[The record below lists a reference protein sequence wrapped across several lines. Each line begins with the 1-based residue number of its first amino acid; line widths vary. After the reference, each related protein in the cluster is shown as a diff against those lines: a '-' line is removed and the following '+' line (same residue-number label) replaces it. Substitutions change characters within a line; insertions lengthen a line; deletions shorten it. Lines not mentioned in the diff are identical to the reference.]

1 MVSVSLRV
9 SNGPQILPVPS
20 IRVSNSR
27 DSNVP
32 PTTQYRDVL
41 MALYSYAAAEVCGPW
56 NCAFSVESESA
67 VVEALPPVIVR
78 LTRSK

>member
-1 MVSVSLRV
+1 MVSASLRV

-20 IRVSNSR
+20 IRASNLR
-27 DSNVP
+27 DWYVP

-41 MALYSYAAAEVCGPW
+41 MALSSYAASEVCGSW

-78 LTRSK
+78 LIRSK

>member
-1 MVSVSLRV
+1 MVSLSPRV

-20 IRVSNSR
+20 IRVSNLR

-41 MALYSYAAAEVCGPW
+41 MALSYAAAEVCGPW